1 MNPEGWFKTELEPR
15 IERKQ
20 ERTLWRLTWDGGRRE
35 RTVPQAGGSPGDK
48 DRGRGAQLLG
58 PKLTTEEVN
67 RGRDRAPVDKNGT
80 LLCWSNLTHQGC
92 QLPSCQRS
100 HEPLRGQF
108 EQLDPAV
115 RMQLLRRGGLRRMK
129 QETSQTVEA
138 KIKELRQQ
146 VAQDKGDKISKPKR
160 KAGESGEGAEEAS
173 TSKAGGE
180 TRVKFT
186 EVPEEFEAR
195 QEDVQELVK
204 PVDDSWAVP
213 HNHQERVY
221 NTGDEKA
228 PNSAKELVERAR
240 RLSTGPVLRALEG
253 ASDDLYA
260 WASARVARDESTKLE
275 DLLEEMALC
284 GASDLAREAAD
295 LLEDVKPTNKAG
307 ERPRLVVRETLWAP
321 GEPGQGGLDLDGAAW
336 RTWDY
341 QEEVMMSEELAAI
354 LKNVEPVEEKR
365 QCVTKTV
372 AAGILWRRHGR
383 RPTMEEVAE
392 EAATLRLEQAR
403 QALEATEQ
411 MGEPMEFVT
420 PVEHELRCQA
430 HDVLHAH
437 HERDFRTL
445 AVFPVQALE
454 DAKVV
459 ILRAD
464 VRGRLLV
471 EEIVGPN
478 WQPQGWTIFALIW
491 KGQMVLAQPRNP
503 LMCTPGW
510 KVRMFRL
517 HQSLVL
523 VSIGTA
529 VMTNPF
535 QHQASCL
542 AACADRPGRLVTV

>member
-1 MNPEGWFKTELEPR
+1 
-15 IERKQ
+15 
-20 ERTLWRLTWDGGRRE
+20 
-35 RTVPQAGGSPGDK
+35 
-48 DRGRGAQLLG
+48 
-58 PKLTTEEVN
+58 
-67 RGRDRAPVDKNGT
+67 
-80 LLCWSNLTHQGC
+80 
-92 QLPSCQRS
+92 
-100 HEPLRGQF
+100 
-108 EQLDPAV
+108 
-115 RMQLLRRGGLRRMK
+115 
-129 QETSQTVEA
+129 
-138 KIKELRQQ
+138 
-146 VAQDKGDKISKPKR
+146 
-160 KAGESGEGAEEAS
+160 
-173 TSKAGGE
+173 
-180 TRVKFT
+180 
-186 EVPEEFEAR
+186 
-195 QEDVQELVK
+195 
-204 PVDDSWAVP
+204 
-213 HNHQERVY
+213 
-221 NTGDEKA
+221 
-228 PNSAKELVERAR
+228 
-240 RLSTGPVLRALEG
+240 
-253 ASDDLYA
+253 
-260 WASARVARDESTKLE
+260 
-275 DLLEEMALC
+275 
-284 GASDLAREAAD
+284 
-295 LLEDVKPTNKAG
+295 
-307 ERPRLVVRETLWAP
+307 
-321 GEPGQGGLDLDGAAW
+321 
-336 RTWDY
+336 
-341 QEEVMMSEELAAI
+341 MSEELAAI